1 MNTRLSARALATLL
15 GVWRQREPA
24 YESLADAVR
33 LLCLDGRIVARTGLP
48 AERELAAELGVSR
61 TTVASAYQSLRD
73 SGHIE
78 SHRGAGSVTLP
89 ASQRIVELGAARG
102 GIDLQKACPPAW
114 PGLASLAGEVMQQAT
129 TFIGQAGYDMIG
141 SESLRSAIADRYTRR
156 GLPTSPEEILV
167 TNGAQAAIHL
177 IAAVM
182 VGRADRVAIETPTY
196 PHAADALRAAG
207 ARLVPLPVS
216 SETGWDIDQ
225 AEQVFARTR
234 PLLAYLMPVYQNPT
248 GRSMSALE
256 RDAVVRAAGHAGT
269 ILIVDET
276 TADLSVGDGPLFGPV
291 LSDGL
296 CRIVHLGSLGKTVWG
311 GLRVGWIRAAPDL
324 LSRLVAHRPAFD
336 LGTPDL
342 DQAIAAL
349 AVRRL
354 DDILPQRR
362 ALLRAG
368 RDALLEAMAAQLPD
382 WTARTPDG
390 GVSLWV
396 DLGAP
401 VSTALVVAAHAHG
414 LHLTAGPRFGI
425 GGGHDARLRIPFTAA
440 PEELRAA
447 VGILA
452 DVWPAVSQRA
462 GTAIRGTALVDAVV

>member
-1 MNTRLSARALATLL
+1 MNSRLSARALATLL

-24 YESLADAVR
+24 YEALADAVR

-73 SGHIE
+73 TGHIE

-89 ASQRIVELGAARG
+89 ASQRIVELGAQRG

-114 PGLASLAGEVMQQAT
+114 PGLAALASEVMQQAT
-129 TFIGQAGYDMIG
+129 TLIGQVGYDMIG
-141 SESLRSAIADRYTRR
+141 SRSLRAAIADRYSRR
-156 GLPTSPEEILV
+156 GLPTSPDEILV

-177 IAAVM
+177 IASVM

-225 AEQVFARTR
+225 VEQAFARTR
-234 PLLAYLMPVYQNPT
+234 PVLAYLMPVYQNPT
-248 GRSMSALE
+248 GRSMSVRE
-256 RDAVVRAAGHAGT
+256 REVVVGAAGRAGT
-269 ILIVDET
+269 ILVVDET
-276 TADLSVGDGPLFGPV
+276 TAELAAGDAPQPGPV
-291 LSDGL
+291 LTDGL
-296 CRIVHLGSLGKTVWG
+296 CQIVHLGSLGKTVWG
-311 GLRVGWIRAAPDL
+311 GLRVGWIRAAPDI

-349 AVRRL
+349 AVSRME
-354 DDILPQRR
+354 DILPQRR

-368 RDALLEAMAAQLPD
+368 RDALLDAMATALPD
-382 WTARTPDG
+382 WNVCVPDG

-401 VSTALVVAAHAHG
+401 VSTSLVVAAHARG

-425 GGGHDARLRIPFTAA
+425 GGGHEARLRIPFTAA
-440 PEELRAA
+440 PEDLRAA
-447 VGILA
+447 VGVLA
-452 DVWPAVSQRA
+452 DVWPDVSRRA
-462 GTAIRGTALVDAVV
+462 GTMVRGTALVDAVV